1 MHILISGGSRGIGL
15 AIAKRFAEAEHSPL
29 RISIC
34 SRNEED
40 LAEVTTQLCQVF
52 PDTAL
57 LARPCDVSN
66 EEAVQRFVDEAREAF
81 GSIDVLVNNAGFG
94 IFQAV
99 EKMTT
104 EEFDSVLATNLRGV
118 FLMTQAVLPR
128 MVRRKAG
135 TIVTIS
141 SVAGKRGYP
150 GGGAYCTSKFGI
162 RGLMQSLWLEAREH
176 GIRVMTIMPGNVDTE
191 FFQRANRSMGKR
203 AALALHS
210 EDVADA
216 VYAAVMLPGRATIS
230 ELEIVPTD
238 PMR

>member
-1 MHILISGGSRGIGL
+1 MHILITGGSRGIGL
-15 AIAKRFAEAEHSPL
+15 AIAKRFAAAKHSPM
-29 RISIC
+29 RISVC
-34 SRNEED
+34 SRNAED
-40 LAEVTTQLCQVF
+40 IAGVTAQLCQVF
-52 PDTAL
+52 PDISVF
-57 LARPCDVSN
+57 ARPCDVSK
-66 EEAVQRFVDEAREAF
+66 EEDVHRFVDEAREAF

-94 IFQAV
+94 IFQPV
-99 EKMTT
+99 EKMTV
-104 EEFDSVLATNLRGV
+104 EEFDAVIATNLRGV
-118 FLMTQAVLPR
+118 FLMSQAVLPR
-128 MVRRKAG
+128 MIRRHSG
-135 TIVTIS
+135 TIVTIC

-150 GGGAYCTSKFGI
+150 QGGAYCTSKFGV

-176 GIRVMTIMPGNVDTE
+176 GIRVMTVMPGNVDTE
-191 FFQRANRSMGKR
+191 FFERADRPMGER